1 MPIRLI
7 RHDVMDRC
15 AGHLGVMAMF
25 DPPKLPLNHPNRGRT
40 CGDAMRTDNFERL
53 DRGRVVS
60 CDDVQALARQAQA
73 AGWLPEEI
81 AAAMVSL
88 ADRYVETRSWATS
101 VASMNSRTGK
111 ED

>member
-1 MPIRLI
+1 M
-7 RHDVMDRC
+7 
-15 AGHLGVMAMF
+15 LG
-25 DPPKLPLNHPNRGRT
+25 R
-40 CGDAMRTDNFERL
+40 DADDNFERL
-53 DRGRVVS
+53 DRGRAAS
-60 CDDVQALARQAQA
+60 CDDVQALAGQAQA

>member
-1 MPIRLI
+1 MR
-7 RHDVMDRC
+7 DAV
-15 AGHLGVMAMF
+15 
-25 DPPKLPLNHPNRGRT
+25 RT
-40 CGDAMRTDNFERL
+40 GNFEWL
-53 DRGRVVS
+53 DRGRAAS
-60 CDDVQALARQAQA
+60 CDDVQALAGQAQA

-88 ADRYVETRSWATS
+88 ADRNVETRSPAAS